1 MVFMRLRLLLLGEII
16 VTHFRSLLFFMVAL
30 LVMLPH
36 PIPVDANPQQSEVF
50 GQLPLSF
57 IPNRGQSQSTARY
70 LVRSLGGELAF
81 TTNQV
86 ELSLPAGNL
95 SLRFEG
101 ANPSPILT
109 ALDELSGKV
118 NYFIGSDPA
127 DWHTNLPTYQGITYA
142 ELYPGVDLRYD
153 GSEGLLKGTFSVAP
167 NIDPSIIRWRYAGAE
182 SISLDATTGD
192 LQIALPDGSI
202 LAERAPT
209 AWQTINGQ
217 DVPVSIAYDLAA
229 DDSIGFSLGTYD
241 LSYPLILDPTL
252 VYSTYLGGSAG
263 DVAQDIAV
271 DSSGNVYLVGAT
283 GSANFPTANPFQPA
297 KQTDNDVFVTKLN
310 PSGTALIYSTY
321 LGGTQWDE
329 AFTVAVDS
337 SGNAY
342 VSGRTSSTNFP
353 TANAYR
359 NTNAG
364 GEDVFITKLNPAG
377 SALLYSTYL
386 GGTTSDFV
394 LGIAVDAS
402 GSPYLVGVTNS
413 TNFPMFNPHQNTY
426 GGGQWDT
433 FVARL
438 NSAGSALTFSTYLG
452 GTFVDI
458 GVDIALDSTGNAYVT
473 GGTVS
478 GNFPT
483 LNPYQASHGGFCPN
497 GEFAPDCEDGYIS
510 KFSPNGALLYSSYLG
525 GNSADRGNGIAIDAS
540 GSIYIVGSTNSTNF
554 PTLNAY
560 QDSRPS
566 NSGAAFVTKL
576 NSEGTSLVFSTYF
589 GGTTNGTWAQSVAVD
604 SIGSVYITGAT
615 LATDLPTASPIQA
628 TKAGDANTD
637 DVFVTRFNPTGTG
650 LLFSTYLGGNEG
662 ESFEF
667 SPDIALGSSGN
678 IYVSGMTFSANFPL
692 ANAFQPTPGGSP
704 LPDYDNYDAFVFRIA
719 PEILTV
725 TSTDDTDD
733 GNCDAHCTL
742 REAIHASNST
752 PNQQTIAFNIPGAG
766 VKTIQP
772 TSMLPTISDP
782 IIINGTTQPGFN
794 GVPIIEIDGSQ
805 AGPIANGFY
814 LTTGG
819 SVIRGLII
827 NNFAGAGI
835 VLQGVGSNQIVGNY
849 IGTDS
854 TGTQARGNR
863 DGIYILGT
871 PENVIGGTT
880 PAERNVISGNNDDGI
895 NFEGPNTINNHV
907 RGNFIGTAA
916 DGISPLG
923 NAGDGI
929 KISYA
934 SSGVFIGSATVAS
947 AGNVIAFNH
956 LRGVYGEIDAGSA
969 GVSNR
974 ILGNSIFGNLGIGID
989 LNGDGV
995 TPNDTGDGDTG
1006 ANNLQNY
1013 PVLTEALSSAGVT
1026 AISGTLNSLPNTT
1039 FRLEFFAN
1047 PTCDSSGY
1055 GEGQTYLG
1063 FASVTT
1069 DSNGN
1074 QSFTVGLNV
1083 NVPVGQFVTATA
1095 SGNSSSTSEFS
1106 ACIPVAVGSTA
1117 GAAPNRNYYTTLQ
1130 PTLTWTRVSW
1140 ATGYRVEIDN
1150 NQDFTSPEFADDTVS
1165 DELSIEAVLP
1175 QEGSYYWRVC
1185 AKNAGNVCA
1194 AWSIFDVFTIN
1205 AP

>member
-16 VTHFRSLLFFMVAL
+16 VSRFRSLLFFMVAL
-30 LVMLPH
+30 LVILPH

-50 GQLPLSF
+50 GQLPLAF
-57 IPNRGQSQSTARY
+57 IPNRGQSQSAAHY

-81 TTNQV
+81 TTNQI

-95 SLRFEG
+95 TLSFDG
-101 ANPSPILT
+101 ANLSPTLT
-109 ALDELSGKV
+109 ALDELPGKV

-127 DWHTNLPTYQGITYA
+127 DWHTNLPTYEGIRYA
-142 ELYPGVDLRYD
+142 ELYPGVDLHYD
-153 GSEGLLKGTFSVAP
+153 GSEGLLKGTFTVAP

-209 AWQTINGQ
+209 AWQTFNGQ
-217 DVPVSIAYDLAA
+217 DVPVPIVYDLTT
-229 DDSIGFSLGTYD
+229 DDSIGFSLGSYD

-263 DVAQDIAV
+263 DNAQDIAV
-271 DSSGNVYLVGAT
+271 DSNGNVYVVGGT
-283 GSANFPTANPFQPA
+283 GSTNFPTATPFQPA
-297 KQTDNDVFVTKLN
+297 KQADSDAFIAKLN

-321 LGGTQWDE
+321 LGGNQWDE
-329 AFTVAVDS
+329 AMSVTIDA

-342 VSGRTSSTNFP
+342 ITGRTSSSNFP
-353 TANAYR
+353 TANAYQ
-359 NTNAG
+359 NTNDG
-364 GEDVFITKLNPAG
+364 EEDVFITKLNPSG
-377 SALLYSTYL
+377 SALIYSTYL
-386 GGTTSDFV
+386 GGTGSEHSS
-394 LGIAVDAS
+394 GIAITVS
-402 GSPYLVGVTNS
+402 GSTYIAGITNS
-413 TNFPMFNPHQNTY
+413 TNFPTLNPHQNTY
-426 GGGQWDT
+426 GGGQRDA
-433 FVARL
+433 FVTRL
-438 NSAGSALTFSTYLG
+438 NPAGSALIFSTYLG
-452 GTFVDI
+452 GTFVDT
-458 GVDIALDSTGNAYVT
+458 GMDIALDSTGNAYVT
-473 GGTVS
+473 GGTIS
-478 GNFPT
+478 DNFPT
-483 LNPYQASHGGFCPN
+483 LNPYQAAHGGFCPSGSFTN
-497 GEFAPDCEDGYIS
+497 ECEDAYLS
-510 KFSPNGALLYSSYLG
+510 KFSPNGTLLYSTYLG
-525 GNSADRGNGIAIDAS
+525 GSDFDQGNSVALDAAGN
-540 GSIYIVGSTNSTNF
+540 IYLVGDTNSINF

-560 QDSRPS
+560 QETRPS
-566 NSGAAFVTKL
+566 SNGAAFVTKL
-576 NSEGTSLVFSTYF
+576 NWNGASLLFSTYL
-589 GGTTNGTWAQSVAVD
+589 GGTTGGITAQDIAVDFIGNIYIAGVTWADDFPVVM
-604 SIGSVYITGAT
+604 
-615 LATDLPTASPIQA
+615 PIQA
-628 TKAGDANTD
+628 TKAGDPTLGDA
-637 DVFVTRFNPTGTG
+637 FVSHFSPSGS
-650 LLFSTYLGGNEG
+650 LLQFSTYLGGSENEY
-662 ESFEF
+662 FEF
-667 SPDIALGSSGN
+667 SPDIALGDNGN
-678 IYVSGMTFSANFPL
+678 IYVSGTTFSEDFPVV
-692 ANAFQPTPGGSP
+692 NAFQSAPGGVDSEFS
-704 LPDYDNYDAFVFRIA
+704 NHHDAFIFRIA
-719 PEILTV
+719 PELLTV

-733 GNCDAHCTL
+733 GNCDSHCTL
-742 REAIHASNST
+742 REAINISNST

-772 TSMLPTISDP
+772 SSMLPTISDP

-794 GVPIIEIDGSQ
+794 GTPIIEIDGSQ

-871 PENVIGGTT
+871 PENVIGGTA
-880 PAERNVISGNNDDGI
+880 PVDRNVISGNNDDGI

-907 RGNFIGTAA
+907 RGNYIGTAA

-974 ILGNSIFGNLGIGID
+974 ILRNSIFGNVGIGID

-1013 PVLTEALSSAGVT
+1013 PVLTEALSSAGLI
-1026 AISGTLNSLPNTT
+1026 AISGTFNSLPNTT

-1074 QSFTVGLNV
+1074 QSFTVGLSV
-1083 NVPVGQFVTATA
+1083 EVPVGQFVTATA
-1095 SGNSSSTSEFS
+1095 SANSSTSEFS
-1106 ACIPVAVGSTA
+1106 ACIPVAAGSTA

-1150 NQDFTSPEFADDTVS
+1150 NQDFMSPEFADDTLS
-1165 DELSIEAVLP
+1165 DELSIEVALP

-1194 AWSIFDVFTIN
+1194 AWSIFDAFTIN